1 MNTAID
7 PRAKPDRLTTPR
19 PAGCWRP
26 LLDGADALQAWGLIE
41 SIASTLA
48 QEEVLDA
55 LPIGLHRGLSGVA
68 IFFTQLA
75 LARPGL
81 GWEALAQDL
90 IARSVDRLGETD
102 MLIRFMD
109 GFPGVAW
116 SVDQVQSHLAGPD
129 DDVNEDV
136 DEVLQRFMDI
146 GPRPAA
152 FDLISGLVGFGVY
165 GLGRAGKGSGRAIAE
180 QVVRDLERESVV
192 TDLGI
197 TWHSAPQFL
206 PSWQRE
212 MNPEG
217 HFDLGISHGVS
228 GVIAFLAQAFAVGVE
243 ADRARR
249 LLEGAVPWLL
259 AQRYPTEEALRF
271 PRLRNGR
278 GEAEP
283 VRYGV
288 SWCYGDLS
296 ASIALL
302 GAARRIGRSDWETE
316 ALDLARR
323 MSARTP
329 ATVDMP
335 ATGLCHGAI
344 GAAHLFNRLF
354 QATGEPAFEAA
365 ARAWI
370 TETFV
375 RWDGLKLTGMES
387 IDYPDMPAWYCDAG
401 FLVGWA
407 GVGLGLLAA
416 VTAQEPVWDRM
427 MLMDLPA

>member
-1 MNTAID
+1 MNTATD
-7 PRAKPDRLTTPR
+7 LSAKPDGLATPG
-19 PAGCWRP
+19 PAGPWRP
-26 LLDGADALQAWGLIE
+26 LLDGAEAQRAWGLIE
-41 SIASTLA
+41 AIASTLA
-48 QEEVLDA
+48 REEVLGE

-68 IFFTQLA
+68 LFFTHLA

-90 IARSVDRLGETD
+90 VARSVDRLGETD
-102 MLIRFMD
+102 MLVRFMD

-116 SVDQVQSHLAGPD
+116 SVDHVQSHLAGTAD
-129 DDVNEDV
+129 DFNEEV
-136 DEVLQRFMDI
+136 DQVLLRFMDI

-165 GLGRAGKGSGRAIAE
+165 GLGRAGKGSGPILAERA
-180 QVVRDLERESVV
+180 VRDLEREAIV
-192 TDLGI
+192 TGSGI

-212 MNPEG
+212 MNPDG
-217 HFDLGISHGVS
+217 HFDLGISHGVP
-228 GVIAFLAQAFAVGVE
+228 GVIAFLAQACAAGVE

-259 AQRYPTEEALRF
+259 AQRYPAGEALRF

-296 ASIALL
+296 VSIALL
-302 GAARRIGRSDWETE
+302 GAARRIGRPDWEAE
-316 ALDLARR
+316 ALDLAHR
-323 MSARTP
+323 MPARTP
-329 ATVDMP
+329 VEVDMP

-354 QATGEPAFEAA
+354 QATGDPAFEAA
-365 ARAWI
+365 ARAWLA
-370 TETFV
+370 ETSA
-375 RWDGLKLTGMES
+375 RWDGRSLAGMES
-387 IDYPDMPAWYCDAG
+387 GDYPKMPAWYCDAG

-416 VTAQEPVWDRM
+416 VTAREPTWDRM